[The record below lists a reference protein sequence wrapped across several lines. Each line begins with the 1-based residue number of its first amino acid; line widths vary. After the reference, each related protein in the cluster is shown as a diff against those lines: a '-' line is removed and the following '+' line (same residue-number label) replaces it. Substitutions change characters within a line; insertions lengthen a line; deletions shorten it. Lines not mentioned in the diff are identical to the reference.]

1 LIACAGAAPG
11 EHAETEVPTV
21 HLEGRAVPFSWN
33 EARVTPG
40 GLLAVERIGELRTI
54 AVEDDGTA
62 RIEVAFTTQR
72 SFLNGR
78 ELDAAVD
85 AATLRFISA
94 PEGGVAGAMSMLGRP
109 VSGEALV
116 AMLLPFAWPPLA
128 SWPAVTD
135 ADQTV
140 GVSVG
145 GADGAVN
152 YRRFPSAPP
161 GVSWVT
167 LHTSMRF
174 PVHDRREERVEVGGV
189 VAFGGDLE
197 VSARLALTLPN
208 REGDGGTEVEMHMGD
223 GVPLPDAVPGGLL
236 TCVPAVR
243 TLRTRFDSVPLP
255 PFVLNRPV
263 SEELMAEG
271 SSVGVGPGLLL
282 DLREESGVGRL
293 RALFEGLDEPLP
305 DRDTAALG
313 VRLVARVR
321 AVTEAM
327 TLTARLTGLPAPADP
342 ADPEAHDPLYLLA
355 DASAP
360 ASRIIALAAVA
371 RQAGHEARLV
381 VRRPTS
387 EIGDGTSLR
396 GSVWPLAERLAEG
409 ATDCP
414 FIAEAVAELQTR
426 DVVASPGWV
435 RAVVAGGLG
444 TCGCDAVMA
453 EQLADVAN
461 QWADVNRQSWGW
473 LELEGRTAPAGA
485 PVAALIATPPP

>member
-1 LIACAGAAPG
+1 LVACAGAAPG
-11 EHAETEVPTV
+11 EHVESEAPTV
-21 HLEGRAVPFSWN
+21 HGEGQAVPFSWN
-33 EARVTPG
+33 EARVTAG
-40 GLLAVERIGELRTI
+40 GLLAVRRIGELRTI

-62 RIEVAFTTQR
+62 RIEVVFSTQR
-72 SFLNGR
+72 SFLNGH
-78 ELDAAVD
+78 ELDAPTD

-94 PEGGVAGAMSMLGRP
+94 REGGVAGAMSMLGRP

-116 AMLLPFAWPPLA
+116 AMLLPFAWPPVA

-135 ADQTV
+135 AEQTV

-152 YRRFPSAPP
+152 YRRLPSAPP
-161 GVSWVT
+161 GVRWVT
-167 LHTSMRF
+167 LHTAMSF
-174 PVHDRREERVEVGGV
+174 PVHDRREERVEIGGV

-197 VSARLALTLPN
+197 VSARLAFALPN

-223 GVPLPDAVPGGLL
+223 GVPLPEPVPGGLL
-236 TCVPAVR
+236 TCVQAVR
-243 TLRTRFDSVPLP
+243 AQRTRFDSVPLP

-271 SSVGVGPGLLL
+271 STVGVGPGLLL
-282 DLREESGVGRL
+282 DLREESGAGRL
-293 RALFEGLDEPLP
+293 RGLFEGLDEPLP
-305 DRDTAALG
+305 SRDTAALG
-313 VRLVARVR
+313 VRLEARVR
-321 AVTEAM
+321 AVAEAM
-327 TLTARLTGLPAPADP
+327 ALTAGLTGLPAPAE
-342 ADPEAHDPLYLLA
+342 PEASVPLYLLA

-360 ASRIIALAAVA
+360 ASRIIAIAAFA

-396 GSVWPLAERLAEG
+396 GSVWPLAERLAER

-414 FIAEAVAELQTR
+414 FIRDAVAELRTR

-473 LELEGRTAPAGA
+473 LDLQGLTAPAGA
-485 PVAALIATPPP
+485 PVATLIPTSLP